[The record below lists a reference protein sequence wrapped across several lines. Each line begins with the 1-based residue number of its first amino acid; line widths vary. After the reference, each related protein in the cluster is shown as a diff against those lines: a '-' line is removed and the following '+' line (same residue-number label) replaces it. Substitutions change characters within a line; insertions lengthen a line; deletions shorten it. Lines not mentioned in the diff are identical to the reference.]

1 MEEEGIVIEIKGNL
15 AQVEIKRKSACGTC
29 RACTLGTGNTM
40 ITEAENPLG
49 ARIGQRVKVE
59 ISSRE
64 ILKGAFLIY
73 IFPLLAL
80 ILGMVLGIT
89 ITNRLGLKESSQ
101 TVGLVLGLVFLVLSF
116 VLIWRY
122 NKKVKDQSTYRS
134 KIIQIIESE
143 K

>member
-1 MEEEGIVIEIKGNL
+1 LREEGRVINLKGDL
-15 AQVEIKRKSACGTC
+15 ATVEIERKSACGTC
-29 RACTLGTGNTM
+29 RACALGTGNTM

-49 ARIGQRVKVE
+49 AKIGQRVRVE
-59 ISSRE
+59 ISSRA
-64 ILKGAFLIY
+64 ILRGAFLIY

-89 ITNRLGLKESSQ
+89 ITNRVGFKESSQ

-122 NKKVKDQSTYRS
+122 NKRIKDKSAYRS
-134 KIIQIIESE
+134 KIIQIIG
-143 K
+143 